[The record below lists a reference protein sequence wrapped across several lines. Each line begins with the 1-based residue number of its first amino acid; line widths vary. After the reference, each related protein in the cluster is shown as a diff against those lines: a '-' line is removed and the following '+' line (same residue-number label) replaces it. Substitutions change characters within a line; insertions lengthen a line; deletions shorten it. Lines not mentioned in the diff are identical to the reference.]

1 MIYLLKNETIVNECL
16 DYIDNLHKDT
26 VWVVEIT
33 KYKKD
38 RSQAQSRLM
47 WLWLGII
54 SNDTGNSPDELHE
67 IFKLKF
73 LGSETLSALGF
84 KIERPKSTTKL
95 TTQEFTDYLDKIEGL
110 AISIGIRL
118 PRPEDLYRESMGL

>member
-1 MIYLLKNETIVNECL
+1 MYFKTVNEEVKQNAIEAIEGL
-16 DYIDNLHKDT
+16 NGVYSI
-26 VWVVEIT
+26 EIT
-33 KYKKD
+33 KYRKD
-38 RSQAQSRLM
+38 RTASQNKLL

-118 PRPEDLYRESMGL
+118 PHPEDLYREAMLK

>member
-1 MIYLLKNETIVNECL
+1 MYFKTVNEEVKQNAIKAIEGL
-16 DYIDNLHKDT
+16 EGVYSI
-26 VWVVEIT
+26 EIT

-38 RSQAQSRLM
+38 RTASQNKLM
-47 WLWLGII
+47 WMWLGII
-54 SNDTGNSPDELHE
+54 SNDTGNEPDQLHE

-95 TTQEFTDYLDKIEGL
+95 STQEFTDYLDKIEGL

>member
-1 MIYLLKNETIVNECL
+1 MYFKTVNDDVKNNAIKAIQEL
-16 DYIDNLHKDT
+16 DGVYSI
-26 VWVVEIT
+26 EIT

-38 RSQAQSRLM
+38 RTASQNKLM
-47 WLWLGII
+47 WMWLGYI
-54 SNDTGNSPDELHE
+54 SKDTGSTPDELHE

-95 TTQEFTDYLDKIEGL
+95 TTQEFTDYLTKIETL
-110 AISIGIRL
+110 STSIGIRL
-118 PRPEDLYRESMGL
+118 PRPDEYYEAMGE